1 MSDAAARS
9 LWERARRVLDDVFDL
24 APAERRAALE
34 RACGADGELRR
45 EVEALFAAD
54 LAAEGFLESPA
65 LEQASVLL
73 EAGLRDA
80 AEPPLERAPA
90 VAGYRLLRRIG
101 EGGMGEV
108 YLAER
113 TDGHFEQ
120 RVALKL
126 LRTGVPRDLHSRF
139 LRERQILAR
148 LEHPGIARLLD
159 GGTADDGT
167 PYFALEYVEGE
178 PITAFCRSHSLGVD
192 ARLGLIVD
200 VCAAVQYA
208 HGRLVV
214 HRDLKPSNILVDAG
228 GRPRLLDFGIAKL
241 LDEDASGERPLTRTH
256 LRPMTP
262 EYAAPEQIR
271 GEPITTATDV
281 YALGVLLHELLTG
294 SRPHGGG
301 TSQALAH
308 AVLNVDPPR
317 PSAAVRADPALAR
330 RLRGDLDAI
339 VQKALRK
346 EPDRRYASA
355 DALARDVERHLS
367 GHSVAARGDARLY
380 RLGRLL
386 RRHRVAFAA
395 AAFAVLAL
403 VVGLGAA
410 LISARRASLEAHRA
424 EAVQAFLLSLFSA
437 VDPGQ
442 AKGEELTARAL
453 LRRGEERIET
463 ELAGEPETQAR
474 LWSEIAAVHLQL
486 GEPRSALPLARRA
499 VDALVLRLGPAST
512 EVTRARYLLG
522 NALLESGRVEEAE
535 AEYRAALA
543 VETEARGAG
552 TATAALLHG
561 GIAGAR
567 RQLGDPAGAV
577 REHRVALAAWERL
590 GRGASAEASDT
601 LNDLSVALADMGH
614 YAEAEEAA
622 RGAVDIRLPRDGLEN
637 PSTLV
642 ALYSRGHALFELGR
656 WSEAD
661 AIFRQVLPVQEK
673 LLGPAHPKVQLT
685 RRQIARL
692 AGLLGRY
699 DEAASELGT
708 IVGQQRAKDAG
719 AVEAAYTL
727 VQLASLRLLQGDL
740 KAAEAAAVEAVSLF
754 RSRFGE
760 GHADLA
766 WARSVLAE
774 VQIEEGRL
782 GAAAAGL
789 AAADAVQHGGDP
801 ADDFHARTEV
811 SLGLVALRR
820 GKADEARPHLES
832 GLATHRAAGRP
843 QSVARACGLLGQA
856 LAPSDPARA
865 EALLREALDTA
876 RNALPPGHPDV
887 ADAQV
892 ALGAFLTSS
901 GRAAE
906 AEPLLREALAT
917 RRARYS
923 DASPRVA
930 EAEAR
935 LALSLREISAAGPP
949 PAGPGRRSRPAA
961 AP

>member
-1 MSDAAARS
+1 
-9 LWERARRVLDDVFDL
+9 
-24 APAERRAALE
+24 
-34 RACGADGELRR
+34 
-45 EVEALFAAD
+45 
-54 LAAEGFLESPA
+54 
-65 LEQASVLL
+65 
-73 EAGLRDA
+73 
-80 AEPPLERAPA
+80 
-90 VAGYRLLRRIG
+90 
-101 EGGMGEV
+101 MGEV

-126 LRTGVPRDLHSRF
+126 LRTGVPRDLHPRF

-159 GGTADDGT
+159 GGATDDGT
-167 PYFALEYVEGE
+167 PYFALEYVDGE
-178 PITAFCRSHSLGVD
+178 PITTFCRSRSLGVA
-192 ARLGLIVD
+192 ARLGLIVE

-241 LDEDASGERPLTRTH
+241 LDEDTSGERPLTRTH

-294 SRPHGGG
+294 SRPHGG
-301 TSQALAH
+301 TRDALAH
-308 AVLNVDPPR
+308 AVLNVEPPR
-317 PSAAVRADPALAR
+317 PSAAVKADASLSR
-330 RLRGDLDAI
+330 LLRGDLDAI

-367 GHSVAARGDARLY
+367 GHSVTARGDARLY

-410 LISARRASLEAHRA
+410 LLSARRASLEARRA

-442 AKGEELTARAL
+442 AKGEELTAREL
-453 LRRGEERIET
+453 LRRGEQRIET

-499 VDALVLRLGPAST
+499 VDALILRLGPTST

-522 NALLESGRVEEAE
+522 NAYLESGRVEEAE

-543 VETEARGAG
+543 VEMGVRGTG
-552 TATAALLHG
+552 TPTAALLNG

-590 GRGASAEASDT
+590 GQGGSAEASDT

-614 YAEAEEAA
+614 YGEAEVAA
-622 RGAVDIRLPRDGLEN
+622 RRAADIRLSRDGMEN

-699 DEAASELGT
+699 DEAAGELGT
-708 IVGQQRAKDAG
+708 IVGQQRAADAF
-719 AVEAAYTL
+719 AVDAAYTL

-760 GHADLA
+760 RHADVA

-782 GAAAAGL
+782 DAAAASL
-789 AAADAVQHGGDP
+789 AAADAVQHGVDP

-820 GKADEARPHLES
+820 GKPDEARSHLES
-832 GLATHRAAGRP
+832 GLATHRAASRP
-843 QSVARACGLLGQA
+843 QSVARACGLLGQS
-856 LAPSDPARA
+856 LAGSDPARA
-865 EALLREALDTA
+865 EVLLREALDTA
-876 RNALPPGHPDV
+876 RRALPSGHPDV
-887 ADAQV
+887 ADAEV
-892 ALGAFLTSS
+892 ALGGFLTVT

-906 AEPLLREALAT
+906 AEPFLREALAT
-917 RRARYS
+917 RRARFS
-923 DASPRVA
+923 QASSRVA
-930 EAEAR
+930 EVEAR
-935 LALSLREISAAGPP
+935 LALALHALGRTEEAERLSITARPRLAFPPGRYGALLREISAAGPS
-949 PAGPGRRSRPAA
+949 PAGQ
-961 AP
+961 